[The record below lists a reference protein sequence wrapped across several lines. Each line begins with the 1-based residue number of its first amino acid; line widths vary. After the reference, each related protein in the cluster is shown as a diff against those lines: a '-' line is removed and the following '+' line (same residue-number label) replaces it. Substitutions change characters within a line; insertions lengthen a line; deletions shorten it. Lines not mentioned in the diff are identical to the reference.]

1 MVRVVDEVDAN
12 DRWNGVLL
20 LGDRGL
26 GLGEALAGE
35 AWVCVGVPLG
45 HLLAIA

>member
-1 MVRVVDEVDAN
+1 MRVVDEVDAN

-20 LGDRGL
+20 LGDSGL
-26 GLGEALAGE
+26 GFGEALAGE
-35 AWVCVGVPLG
+35 TWVCVEVPLG